1 MSAPVSPTSYSA
13 IQDQIAG
20 RLEASGLLKQGAR
33 IEAAPGNLTEAW
45 LKTNSLP
52 RQGAALIATG
62 LLYGV
67 RHEASGAQMHTL
79 GLGLFLVPEIG
90 KRERQ
95 ASSLVD
101 LTGVVVRWIDRNR
114 FGLSGARQPSN
125 LSARNLYSP
134 TLDSR
139 GTTLWQIEWRQEF
152 HLFDAETG
160 GEAGLVDV

>member
-1 MSAPVSPTSYSA
+1 MSAPKKPATYSA
-13 IQDQIAG
+13 IQDQIAEC
-20 RLEASGLLKQGAR
+20 LKASGLLKQGAR

-67 RHEASGAQMHTL
+67 RHEPSGSQLHTL

-90 KRERQ
+90 KRDRQ
-95 ASSLVD
+95 AASLVD
-101 LTGVVVRWIDRNR
+101 LTGTVVSWIDRNR
-114 FGLSGARQPSN
+114 FGLAGARLPSN

-134 TLDSR
+134 TLDKK

-152 HLFDAETG
+152 HLFEAETG
-160 GEAGLVDV
+160 EEVGHVDV